1 MDKRP
6 DIWFY
11 LRDHQTQPPPELEQR
26 LRESL
31 FDNGALERLQQEEI
45 APPAFLRES
54 ITGIINKSMGDRSGI
69 TGKGQQLFRRRLI
82 YGSIAAAL
90 LLLLTGV
97 TVYKT
102 LFTGKANSPKSN
114 TIIKSAP
121 IASAQIAD
129 SLKSADTSRAA
140 TVASSENLP
149 TAATD
154 STVSAAMVKHGRSW
168 TLRVDGHSIRLV
180 DNDPLFTF
188 TSYHY
193 PEIGNYLEQK
203 AGEDIKINVDQ
214 YTNIVISKQA
224 AAMIREM
231 YKTRSNGKP
240 TRKARK
246 MKERLEYWKKA
257 DEKHFDGTGH
267 FNPADPVD
275 LAEFIFK

>member
-11 LRDHQTQPPPELEQR
+11 LRDHETPPPPELEQR
-26 LRESL
+26 LHEAL
-31 FDNGALERLQQEEI
+31 YGNGTLSRLQQEEI
-45 APPAFLRES
+45 APPVFLSEA
-54 ITGIINKSMGDRSGI
+54 IRSAVI
-69 TGKGQQLFRRRLI
+69 GKRQRPFRRRFM

-102 LFTGKANSPKSN
+102 LFTGKANSPKEN
-114 TIIKSAP
+114 TIDKIKNAP
-121 IASAQIAD
+121 IASARAAD
-129 SLKSADTSRAA
+129 SLTSADTSRAA

-149 TAATD
+149 TIATD
-154 STVSAAMVKHGRSW
+154 SAISAAMIKHDRSW
-168 TLRVDGHSIRLV
+168 ALRVDGHSIRLV
-180 DNDPLFTF
+180 DNDPLFTL

-193 PEIGNYLEQK
+193 PEIGNFLEQK
-203 AGEDIKINVDQ
+203 AEEEIKISVDQ

-257 DEKHFDGTGH
+257 DEKHFDGAGH
-267 FNPADPVD
+267 FNPIDPID